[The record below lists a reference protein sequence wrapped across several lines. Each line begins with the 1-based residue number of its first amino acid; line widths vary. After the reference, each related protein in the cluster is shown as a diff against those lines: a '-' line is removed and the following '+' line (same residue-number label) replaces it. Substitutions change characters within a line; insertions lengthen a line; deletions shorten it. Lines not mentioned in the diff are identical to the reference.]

1 MFEQYKIRYY
11 NFRLIVFVVL
21 LDIVGVL
28 FVSSATNGNRGLVG
42 RQIVGIGVGLLF
54 AFLISMIPYDR
65 ILNFAPYI
73 FAASLLLL
81 VLVLLFGVSRS
92 GAKRWIRFP
101 VIGQIQGSEF
111 AKIGMVVFFPWLLER
126 NEERI
131 STPVFLLAFGMLAAI
146 PFFLVFKEPDLST
159 TIVYIV
165 CVLCMLFVSGIDW
178 RIVFGSIAVVVPAV
192 GAFLWALLND
202 KAPSFL
208 RGYQVNRILAF
219 VDPVKYGDQARQQ
232 INSIMAIGS
241 GQLYGKGLNNSAL
254 ESVKNG
260 DFLSEEQ
267 TDFIFAVI
275 GEEVGFIGCCI
286 VIGLFALVVFE
297 CLRMANKARNLSG
310 KLICIGYGSI
320 IAFQSFANIAVTTRI
335 FPNTGLTLPFI
346 SMGVSSVLSLH
357 IALGLVLNVG
367 LMRKQNK

>member
-1 MFEQYKIRYY
+1 MLEQYKIKHYD
-11 NFRLIVFVVL
+11 FRLVLFVVL

-28 FVSSATNGNRGLVG
+28 FVSSATGGETRVVT
-42 RQIVGIGVGLLF
+42 RQIVGIGVGFLF
-54 AFLISMIPYDR
+54 AFIISLIPYDR
-65 ILNFAPYI
+65 ILKFAPYI
-73 FAASLLLL
+73 YVLSVLLLLL
-81 VLVLLFGVSRS
+81 VLVFGVSRG
-92 GAKRWIRFP
+92 GAKRWIVLP

-111 AKIGMVVFFPWLLER
+111 AKIGLIVFFPWLLAK

-131 STPVFLLAFGMLAAI
+131 NNFFFLTGLAILAII
-146 PFFLVFKEPDLST
+146 PFYLVYKEPDLST
-159 TIVYIV
+159 TIVYII
-165 CVLCMLFVSGIDW
+165 CVLCMVFASGIDI
-178 RIVFGSIAVVVPAV
+178 RIVLAGLTVFISTASVFIWLLLQDRAPA
-192 GAFLWALLND
+192 
-202 KAPSFL
+202 FL
-208 RGYQVNRILAF
+208 RGYQANRILSF

-267 TDFIFAVI
+267 TDFIFSVI

-286 VIGLFALVVFE
+286 VIGLFALVVYE
-297 CLRMANKARNLSG
+297 CIYLANKAKDLSG
-310 KLICIGYGSI
+310 KLICVGFGSI

-346 SMGVSSVLSLH
+346 SYGVSSVLSLH
-357 IALGLVLNVG
+357 IALGLVLNVS
-367 LMRKQNK
+367 LMRKQKK